1 MAQERLVVVDGLDND
16 ADLRGRDAVA
26 RQHALDLGRQLRRM
40 RGKRRRTDQRNSYRS
55 HGGGFCLNGTR
66 SDQQRITP
74 LAIEP
79 PVGCARMAAEVPR
92 LETKP
97 KEP

>member
-1 MAQERLVVVDGLDND
+1 MAQERFVVVDGLDDD
-16 ADLRGRDAVA
+16 ADLRGCDAVA
-26 RQHALDLGRQLRRM
+26 RQHALDLGRQLCRM
-40 RGKRRRTDQRNSYRS
+40 RGERRRTDQRNSYCS

-66 SDQQRITP
+66 SDQEHITP

-79 PVGCARMAAEVPR
+79 QLGCARMAAEVRR